1 MTEVQCFKRIVGA
14 GSNRQEEELG
24 FCIISQ
30 IKMGLVN
37 IKLSHQILVDRHYAR
52 RNYSK
57 KNPEKKVSTEV
68 FSMWTCFWSTKSRLI
83 LLDYFVIIQ

>member
-14 GSNRQEEELG
+14 GSNRQEEELD

-37 IKLSHQILVDRHYAR
+37 IKLSHQIIVDRHYAR
-52 RNYSK
+52 RNYAK
-57 KNPEKKVSTEV
+57 KNPEKKFAQKYFQCGHVSGAPNQ
-68 FSMWTCFWSTKSRLI
+68 
-83 LLDYFVIIQ
+83 D